1 MVEMTSL
8 AEFATACLNKEIAQ
22 LTILGPLGEDI
33 DLSLIIPEPFHIH
46 NLARDLQPHQQSA

>member
-1 MVEMTSL
+1 MTSL